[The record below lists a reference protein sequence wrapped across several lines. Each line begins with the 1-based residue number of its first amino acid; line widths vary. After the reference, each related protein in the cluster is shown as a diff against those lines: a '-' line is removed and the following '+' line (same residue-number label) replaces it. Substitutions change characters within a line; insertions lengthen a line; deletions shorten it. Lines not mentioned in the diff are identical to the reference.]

1 MWDDVRR
8 EGIVPFIEIFLRF
21 VERHRRRKARLAA
34 SHRLGRDDSAW
45 TELFR
50 RDEWAPLPAGHFGRC
65 GRCGGE
71 IDLHEHLCPH
81 CGAVWGA
88 NARRGDLTRQILVV
102 GAAIALSV
110 LSGYGSTVW
119 VRAQFEG
126 KNANPEMVET
136 LASFSW
142 LFFGVVAMIVLT
154 YAIERFNLAPIGHWR
169 KKRPQAPEPGGRR
182 KSDPEG

>member
-1 MWDDVRR
+1 MPLKKAAGR
-8 EGIVPFIEIFLRF
+8 L
-21 VERHRRRKARLAA
+21 VERQRRHKEGLAA
-34 SHRLGRDDSAW
+34 AKRLGHDDAAW
-45 TELFR
+45 AALFR
-50 RDEWAPLPAGHFGRC
+50 RHDWSPLPAGHLGRC
-65 GRCGGE
+65 GRCGAA
-71 IDLHEHLCPH
+71 IDLAQHDCPS

-102 GAAIALSV
+102 GAAVALSV

-169 KKRPQAPEPGGRR
+169 KKRAPAVESANRR
-182 KSDPEG
+182 KRDA